1 MSLLSSG
8 KEGATRLNAV
18 RNSLAK
24 VIKETGSKQSVDDT
38 YKILVSNILE
48 KLGRMQPAQTFAG
61 DTVMTAGRFSSET
74 F

>member
-1 MSLLSSG
+1 MQPIVNSSPDKLVMSLLSSG

-24 VIKETGSKQSVDDT
+24 VNKATANDN

-48 KLGRMQPAQTFAG
+48 RLNCMQPNKHLAAIL
-61 DTVMTAGRFSSET
+61 
-74 F
+74 